1 MWSKLKA
8 AFRLQGRYRRNKE
21 CRHSLGNKLNVE
33 DEYKEATRTNSFIEI
48 CTKVEDLERPSSSSS
63 STTTSSNIPHHQKY
77 VHISEYLLEPHQET
91 LADMIK
97 SYNPNPLLVD
107 YFDATL
113 EACNVCELLLQCVH
127 KTRINY
133 QILKGLRY
141 HASDY
146 DAIIKDLAS
155 FSLLNNQLSAIS
167 LTQFG
172 ALHDRHI
179 LLFSKLTLKCKKV
192 KRRAKFINR
201 CKKLVGCALIVSYGA
216 LAMALMMLIFHSV
229 VGTLAAPGFIACSL
243 GFFKKRDKLGRGV
256 RRSISEFER
265 IGGQLDVAARG
276 IYILI
281 NDFDTM
287 SRLVRR
293 LNDEIEHIKAIA
305 DICVRNERGDE
316 VLKEVVREIGI
327 HENGFL
333 EHLKEL
339 EEHIY
344 LCFLTIN
351 RSRRLVLQ
359 EIDYVV

>member
-1 MWSKLKA
+1 MQMIHN
-8 AFRLQGRYRRNKE
+8 FFPYFFPGRYRINKE

-33 DEYKEATRTNSFIEI
+33 DDYKEAIRTNSYIEI
-48 CTKVEDLERPSSSSS
+48 CTKVGDLERPSSSSS
-63 STTTSSNIPHHQKY
+63 SSTSSSNIPHHQKY
-77 VHISEYLLEPHQET
+77 VHLSEYLLEPRQET

-97 SYNPNPLLVD
+97 SYNLHPLLVD

-113 EACNVCELLLQCVH
+113 EACNVCELLLRSVH

-133 QILKGLRY
+133 QILKGLQY
-141 HASDY
+141 HALDY
-146 DAIIKDLAS
+146 DVIIKDLAS
-155 FSLLNNQLSAIS
+155 FSLHKNNLSAIS
-167 LTQFG
+167 PTQFG
-172 ALHDRHI
+172 ALHDRHN
-179 LLFSKLTLKCKKV
+179 LLLGKLTLKYKKV
-192 KRRAKFINR
+192 KRRVKFINR
-201 CKKLVGCALIVSYGA
+201 CKKLVGCALIVSYAA
-216 LAMALMMLIFHSV
+216 LVIALMIVMFHSV
-229 VGTLAAPGFIACSL
+229 IGTLGAPGFIACSL

-256 RRSISEFER
+256 RRSISELER

-276 IYILI
+276 VYILI

-305 DICVRNERGDE
+305 DICVRNERGYE

-333 EHLKEL
+333 EQLKEL

-359 EIDYVV
+359 DRD